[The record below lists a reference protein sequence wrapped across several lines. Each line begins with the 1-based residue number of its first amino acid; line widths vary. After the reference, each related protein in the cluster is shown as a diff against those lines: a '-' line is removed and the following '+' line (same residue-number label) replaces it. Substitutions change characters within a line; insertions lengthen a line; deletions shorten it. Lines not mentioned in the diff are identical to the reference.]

1 MSTAI
6 STKRLLAVF
15 GGAALLAGVLVA
27 CGGGGGS
34 EQDAAVQEAERAHA
48 LGLLDKLPVSWKPN
62 AITFSANPGFRQD
75 VPVTLTTTKALTN
88 AKIVFVPDLRNAVT
102 VVPDTIPA
110 LAAGQS
116 ATVTLRFAPA
126 ATDTRKVIAGIALLY
141 DKGTTTISQPLPVK
155 ISIVPAEIV
164 NGVAVPPEPP
174 PELNNATLAGFDTN
188 GNGVRDDV
196 ERYIALSYPSSAKAR
211 AALTQYAKTIGD
223 GVLINPTDSQSVAAM
238 EPARRRAQECANY
251 VFVSPVLAANL
262 SGSPPSA
269 QALAMYTAS
278 ERMRATYL
286 NTSNRLSAYSA
297 YAMKADAIPYSLP
310 MDFDDRLSCLVNPDT
325 LPN

>member
-1 MSTAI
+1 MTTTI
-6 STKRLLAVF
+6 TTKRLLAVF
-15 GGAALLAGVLVA
+15 GGAVLLAGVLVA
-27 CGGGGGS
+27 CGGGGS

-102 VVPDTIPA
+102 VVPDTVPA

-116 ATVTLRFAPA
+116 TTVTLRFAPA
-126 ATDTRKVIAGIALLY
+126 ATDTRKLIAGIALLY

-174 PELNNATLAGFDTN
+174 PELNNATLAGFDVN

-196 ERYIALSYPSSAKAR
+196 ER
-211 AALTQYAKTIGD
+211 
-223 GVLINPTDSQSVAAM
+223 
-238 EPARRRAQECANY
+238 
-251 VFVSPVLAANL
+251 VLA
-262 SGSPPSA
+262 SSFGSSP
-269 QALAMYTAS
+269 LV
-278 ERMRATYL
+278 ATYL
-286 NTSNRLSAYSA
+286 RFATAEQQVLLTGSSLALAASDGAYLCGGLKSSDTDVLTNILLNTPQRQQAYKSATAAAPAVSIRA
-297 YAMKADAIPYSLP
+297 VK
-310 MDFDDRLSCLVNPDT
+310 RSCQ
-325 LPN
+325 